1 MFPQMYTFARFFPSY
16 FSCPFCRLSI
26 FVFLS
31 FYFMLSTPSW
41 KWRLTP
47 FVLELRHL
55 FSWSSGHSV
64 KENSQIFEEQSAR
77 WLNKWSKVKTLENKP
92 RSGWPFFFTNCV
104 TNVIE
109 KDVSICVIIQQ
120 NWKVKKITLSQYG
133 SKFRAQRYRDKL
145 SKTLESLEDK
155 KAVHTSCRHGVW
167 RICKLYTKERPNCKL
182 RWCEPP
188 TDHLDYR

>member
-1 MFPQMYTFARFFPSY
+1 MLPQMYTFARFFPSY

-47 FVLELRHL
+47 FVLELRRL

-64 KENSQIFEEQSAR
+64 KENSQIFEEVCTMTEQVVKSKDLR
-77 WLNKWSKVKTLENKP
+77 KQTKKWMAV
-92 RSGWPFFFTNCV
+92 FFTNCV

-167 RICKLYTKERPNCKL
+167 RICKLYIKERPNCKL

>member
-1 MFPQMYTFARFFPSY
+1 MFPQMYTFARFFPSC

-47 FVLELRHL
+47 FVLELRRL

-64 KENSQIFEEQSAR
+64 KENSQIFEEVCTMTEQVVKSKDFR
-77 WLNKWSKVKTLENKP
+77 KQTKKWMAV
-92 RSGWPFFFTNCV
+92 FFKNCV

-167 RICKLYTKERPNCKL
+167 RICKLYIKERPNCKF